1 MAAVLIIVFGVLIAV
16 LVAGAD
22 IPAFGGQVPSDKVK
36 TIAQAIAHAEGFGVN
51 NAIPTRAH
59 NPGDL
64 KMGDIGNGAINGKTV
79 FASDVDGWN
88 ALYKQI
94 DLMVSGGSAY
104 YTATDSWRR
113 IAQTW
118 VGTSD
123 YVNWLSTVTNDLG
136 VDPDSTLQEYM
147 DQ

>member
-1 MAAVLIIVFGVLIAV
+1 MPAILIIVAGVIIAV
-16 LVAGAD
+16 LVVSGD
-22 IPAFGGQVPSDKVK
+22 VPAFGGTVPNDKVK
-36 TIAQAIAHAEGFGVN
+36 AIAQAIAHAEGFGVL

-64 KMGDIGNGAINGKTV
+64 KMGDIGNGSINGKTV

-94 DLMVSGGSAY
+94 DLMVSGNSEY
-104 YTATDSWRR
+104 YQPSDSWRR
-113 IAQTW
+113 IATVW

-123 YVNWLSTVTNDLG
+123 YVNWLNTVVSDLG
-136 VDPDSTLQEYM
+136 VDADSSLQEYM
-147 DQ
+147 DS

>member
-1 MAAVLIIVFGVLIAV
+1 MPAILIIVAGVIIAV
-16 LVAGAD
+16 LVAGSD

-36 TIAQAIAHAEGFGVN
+36 QIAQAIAHAEGFGVAG
-51 NAIPTRAH
+51 AIPTRAH

-94 DLMVSGGSAY
+94 DLMVSGGSEY
-104 YTATDSWRR
+104 YQPSDSWRR
-113 IAQTW
+113 IATVW

-123 YVNWLSTVTNDLG
+123 YVNWLNTVTGDLG
-136 VDPDSTLQEYM
+136 VDSDSSLQEYM
-147 DQ
+147 DS